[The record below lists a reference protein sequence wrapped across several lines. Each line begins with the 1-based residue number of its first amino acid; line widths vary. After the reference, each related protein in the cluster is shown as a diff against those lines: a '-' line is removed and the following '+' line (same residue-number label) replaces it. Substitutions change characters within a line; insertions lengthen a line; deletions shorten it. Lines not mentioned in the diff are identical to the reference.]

1 MRVKIEDGC
10 GKIGILMVGCGI
22 NIL

>member
-1 MRVKIEDGC
+1 MRVKIEEGC
-10 GKIGILMVGCGI
+10 GKIEILMVGCGI